1 MHAKNGRKSV
11 VTESAF
17 NRRIFEGGQT
27 APLNTRGMTSAEH
40 VENNY
45 EVKKSC
51 SYLKYVHHRPLCV
64 SIFVLFKTFKKGIN
78 VFKIIKTLYAHTNI
92 TPKMSQ
98 ILCKFFEMQIYS
110 NELSIQLNH

>member
-1 MHAKNGRKSV
+1 MRAKNGRKSV

-45 EVKKSC
+45 EVRKSC
-51 SYLKYVHHRPLCV
+51 SYLKYVRHRPLYL
-64 SIFVLFKTFKKGIN
+64 SSYLSRLLKKGIN
-78 VFKIIKTLYAHTNI
+78 VFKIIKTLYVHTNI

-98 ILCKFFEMQIYS
+98 ILCKFFEM
-110 NELSIQLNH
+110 